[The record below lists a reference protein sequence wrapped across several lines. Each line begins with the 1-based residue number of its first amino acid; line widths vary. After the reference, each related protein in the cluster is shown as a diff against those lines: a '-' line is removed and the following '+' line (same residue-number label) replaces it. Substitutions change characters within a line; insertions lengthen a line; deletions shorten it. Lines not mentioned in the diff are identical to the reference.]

1 MPARG
6 RGVITS
12 RLRAAFVMLTR
23 LPLASPSLE
32 EVHFRRSAAMHPWV
46 GVVVG
51 VVAAFAFA
59 VGSAAGPVVGGIC
72 ALAMSALI
80 TGAMHEDGLADC
92 ADAFFGTT
100 DEARARVILKD
111 PRLGT
116 FGAVALFVVLSLRVA
131 TLPSQVELAMANL
144 VLAATLG
151 RFAML
156 VVLRRAAYAG
166 DPETQKTGPI
176 DAPTAADLLIAALAP
191 TLVAALAYIDHR
203 VSEAGLGLALIGA
216 VLTGLAIARFARE
229 RLGGWVGDVLGATE
243 QLAECAVLFA
253 LLALPP
259 G

>member
-1 MPARG
+1 
-6 RGVITS
+6 VITS

-23 LPLASPSLE
+23 LPFASPSLE
-32 EVHFRRSAAMHPWV
+32 DVHFRRSAAMHPWV
-46 GVVVG
+46 GLAVG
-51 VVAAFAFA
+51 VIAAFAFA

-72 ALAMSALI
+72 ALAMSALV

-131 TLPSQVELAMANL
+131 TLPTLLEHAMANL

-156 VVLRRAAYAG
+156 VVLRRATYAG
-166 DPETQKTGPI
+166 DPETQKTGPV
-176 DAPTAADLLIAALAP
+176 DAPSGVDLAIAASAP
-191 TLVAALAYIDHR
+191 ALVALLAYLDHR
-203 VSEAGLGLALIGA
+203 VSEEGLCLAA
-216 VLTGLAIARFARE
+216 VGTVITGLATARFARQ

-253 LLALPP
+253 LYALPP